1 MFRTISRMAGF
12 SRGFTGGWRGWTIRP
27 KHVFRAGFLTS
38 AVSAYPVAA
47 YFGLVPQN
55 INTAVQWVSGG
66 AATATTSW
74 LPGVSNSPSAA
85 KLGESPGQPTSA
97 GEVAKDIVD
106 TIEKVGSQALA
117 STLQPK
123 TPQPSQNTY
132 QTSAIPTNSYSGN
145 GYPPGYGANYGY
157 PGATYAQGDIACY
170 FSPGGGCTEAVVNE
184 IRQARQ
190 QIFVQAYSFTSVPIA
205 NALVEAHNRGV
216 AVYIVLDKSQKTEQY
231 SGADFVA
238 HAGIP
243 TLIDS
248 AHAIA
253 HNKVMLIDHQTII
266 TGSFNFTTS
275 AEKSNAENLLI
286 IRGRADLYQAYENN
300 FRHHYE
306 HSQPYQGRGT
316 TSAPTRS
323 FMPTTNGGPNNYQG
337 SNNYA
342 GPSNYATPYGYP
354 QNSNYNQGNYSQGN
368 YGQGNYEYGGH
379 NHGPAAY
386 PQVAAPQSYGPS
398 GYR

>member
-1 MFRTISRMAGF
+1 
-12 SRGFTGGWRGWTIRP
+12 
-27 KHVFRAGFLTS
+27 V
-38 AVSAYPVAA
+38 
-47 YFGLVPQN
+47 
-55 INTAVQWVSGG
+55 
-66 AATATTSW
+66 
-74 LPGVSNSPSAA
+74 
-85 KLGESPGQPTSA
+85 SA

-106 TIEKVGSQALA
+106 TIEKVGSQAIA
-117 STLQPK
+117 NTLHPNA
-123 TPQPSQNTY
+123 PQPGATAFQA
-132 QTSAIPTNSYSGN
+132 SAYPGNSYPAN
-145 GYPPGYGANYGY
+145 GYPPGGYPNGYAPGYGGSYGY
-157 PGATYAQGDIACY
+157 PGVSYAQGDIACY
-170 FSPGGGCTEAVVNE
+170 FSPGGGCTEAIVNE

-266 TGSFNFTTS
+266 TGSFNFTKS
-275 AEKSNAENLLI
+275 AEQSNAENLLI

-323 FMPTTNGGPNNYQG
+323 FMPTSNGGQNH
-337 SNNYA
+337 YA
-342 GPSNYATPYGYP
+342 GSGNHAVPYGYP
-354 QNSNYNQGNYSQGN
+354 QDNPYHSGN

-379 NHGPAAY
+379 DHGPAASS
-386 PQVAAPQSYGPS
+386 PQMAAPPSYGPS
-398 GYR
+398 GYRY

>member
-1 MFRTISRMAGF
+1 MFRTITRMFGF
-12 SRGFTGGWRGWTIRP
+12 SRVWRGFTIRP

-38 AVSAYPVAA
+38 AISAYPVAA

-55 INTAVQWVSGG
+55 VGSAVQWFTGSG
-66 AATATTSW
+66 AASATSL
-74 LPGVSNSPSAA
+74 LPG
-85 KLGESPGQPTSA
+85 TSA
-97 GEVAKDIVD
+97 SSNFGQTAGQVPSVENVAKDIVNKIE
-106 TIEKVGSQALA
+106 TIGAQAVA
-117 STLQPK
+117 STLNP
-123 TPQPSQNTY
+123 NAY
-132 QTSAIPTNSYSGN
+132 QTGTNPNAGYPPAGYGN
-145 GYPPGYGANYGY
+145 NYPPGYAGANYGY
-157 PGATYAQGDIACY
+157 PGANYAQGDIACY
-170 FSPGGGCTEAVVNE
+170 FSPGGGCTEAIVNE

-190 QIFVQAYSFTSVPIA
+190 QIFVLAYSFTSVPIA

-266 TGSFNFTTS
+266 TGSFNFTKS
-275 AEKSNAENLLI
+275 AEQSNAENLLI

-306 HSQPYQGRGT
+306 HSQPYQGRGNAT
-316 TSAPTRS
+316 SNPSAPTRS
-323 FMPTTNGGPNNYQG
+323 FMPNTNNYAPNNYPAA
-337 SNNYA
+337 NNYA
-342 GPSNYATPYGYP
+342 APYPPG
-354 QNSNYNQGNYSQGN
+354 NNYNSGNHDYGN
-368 YGQGNYEYGGH
+368 H
-379 NHGPAAY
+379 DHGPAAAY
-386 PQVAAPQSYGPS
+386 PQMAAPQSYAPS
-398 GYR
+398 GYRY